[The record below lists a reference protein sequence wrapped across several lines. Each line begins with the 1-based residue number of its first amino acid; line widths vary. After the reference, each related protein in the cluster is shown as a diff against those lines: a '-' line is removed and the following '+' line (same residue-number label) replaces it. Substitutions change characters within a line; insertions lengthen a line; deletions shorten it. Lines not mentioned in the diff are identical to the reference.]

1 MYQEISKWIGK
12 ALSQEIPEKVVAFC
26 FNLYED
32 GDDQWSMELIGAERF
47 DLADEDWACD
57 EVTDLGTREER
68 FVWEKP
74 AEWNVIPDETVAFL
88 KEYLERGE
96 FAEVLK
102 SKAGVAVGFVDGDI
116 VVLYQ
121 N

>member
-26 FNLYED
+26 INLYED

-57 EVTDLGTREER
+57 EVTDFGTREEL

-74 AEWNVIPDETVAFL
+74 NEATSVRTGCSKCPPDTC
-88 KEYLERGE
+88 
-96 FAEVLK
+96 
-102 SKAGVAVGFVDGDI
+102 I
-116 VVLYQ
+116 
-121 N
+121 